1 MRSYSAPPSTSPLQL
16 VRQARDLLLRACRME
31 APMVRQELILK
42 ADRRLEVA
50 EAGLR
55 KSTA

>member
-1 MRSYSAPPSTSPLQL
+1 
-16 VRQARDLLLRACRME
+16 
-31 APMVRQELILK
+31 MVRQELILK